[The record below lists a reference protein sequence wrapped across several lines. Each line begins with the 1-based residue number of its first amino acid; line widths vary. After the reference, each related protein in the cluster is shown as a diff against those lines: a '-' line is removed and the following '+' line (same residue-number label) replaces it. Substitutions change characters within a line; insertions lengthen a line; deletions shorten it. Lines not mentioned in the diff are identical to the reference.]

1 MHSLQG
7 IQPCF
12 RCIRGE
18 ASGSDAVL
26 LLFLNGIEFLPNKIA
41 LPHRE
46 SC

>member
-1 MHSLQG
+1 MHSLER
-7 IQPCF
+7 IQP
-12 RCIRGE
+12 RCRGE

>member
-12 RCIRGE
+12 RGE

-26 LLFLNGIEFLPNKIA
+26 LLFLNGIEFLPSKIA